1 MELSRLA
8 AGPEFDLIRAVAAQA
23 RLAHPLVRVGPGD
36 DCAIAGELAIS
47 TDASVENVHFR
58 RAWLSPEEIGWRAA
72 AAALSDLAAVAA
84 EPVGVLITLVLPQQD
99 RGDFVQSVMRGAI
112 AAAESVG
119 AMLLGGDTTASEV
132 FMLDVVAVG
141 RAPDPVLRSGAR
153 PGDEVWVTGVLGGA
167 AAAVAAWQR
176 DQQPNAAART
186 RYAGVSPRIQ
196 AARWLHE
203 HAAPT
208 ALIDISDGL
217 YGDVAH
223 IAAASGC
230 SVVVDA
236 DAIPVDR
243 AAGATFEQAVAG
255 GEDYELCFTAA
266 PGTVQPL
273 RARFEDE
280 FGIPLTRVGI
290 AAAGSGVLERAP
302 DGRTR
307 AVEHAG
313 YQHFKDELR

>member
-8 AGPEFDLIRAVAAQA
+8 AGPEFDLIRAFAAQA
-23 RLAHPLVRVGPGD
+23 RHAHPLVRMGPGD
-36 DCAIAGELAIS
+36 DCAIVGELAIS
-47 TDASVENVHFR
+47 IDASVEDVHFR

-72 AAALSDLAAVAA
+72 AAVLSDLAAVAA
-84 EPVGVLITLVLPQQD
+84 EPVGVLITLVLPQAD

-119 AMLLGGDTTASEV
+119 AMLLGGDTTASAV

-141 RAPDPVLRSGAR
+141 RVPEPVLRSGAR

-167 AAAVAAWQR
+167 AAAVNAWER
-176 DQQPNAAART
+176 SQQPNAAARA
-186 RYAGVSPRIQ
+186 RYARVSPRIQ

-208 ALIDISDGL
+208 AMIDISDGL

-223 IAAASGC
+223 IATASGC
-230 SVVVDA
+230 RIVVDA
-236 DAIPVDR
+236 DAIPIDR

-266 PGTVQPL
+266 PGAVHQL
-273 RARFEDE
+273 RARFEAE
-280 FGIPLTRVGI
+280 LGLALTRVGS
-290 AAAGSGVLERAP
+290 AAAGAGVLERAR
-302 DGRTR
+302 DGSTR